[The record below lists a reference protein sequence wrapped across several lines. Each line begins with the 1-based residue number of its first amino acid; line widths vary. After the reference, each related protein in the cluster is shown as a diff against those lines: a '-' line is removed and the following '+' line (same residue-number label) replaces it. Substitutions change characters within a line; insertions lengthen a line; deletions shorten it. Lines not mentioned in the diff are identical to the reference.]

1 MTHTEEIL
9 WFGRKAILACD
20 AKCSHAWGR
29 RRPKRMLS
37 NDCDDFESVSDYEAG
52 PCPFSGMD
60 LDSDGGDMKPNS
72 PEGKNKWCARSCERS
87 VIVGLDD
94 PIVLP
99 DWSVSRFNYVWRQEG
114 K

>member
-1 MTHTEEIL
+1 MTHAKQIG
-9 WFGRKAILACD
+9 WFGRKVTLACD

-37 NDCDDFESVSDYEAG
+37 DDCDDFESVSDDEAG

-60 LDSDGGDMKPNS
+60 LDSDGDEMKPDG
-72 PEGKNKWCARSCERS
+72 PGGKNKWCARSCERS
-87 VIVGLDD
+87 VIVEVDD

-99 DWSVSRFNYVWRQEG
+99 DWSVSRFNKRWRQEG